1 MDNVEMVTRTC
12 VVCGKTFTEPKIAT
26 GNKRK
31 YCSEECH
38 KQKINEYRREYL
50 RKRYAEDTEYR
61 DRVRQANSRS
71 MKKVRS
77 TKKEAAMNEVVE
89 QLAASSD
96 KEFIRELLDKKFNI
110 KAEVYDK
117 NAHSLRVPK
126 ESRS

>member
-12 VVCGKTFTEPKIAT
+12 VVCGKTFTEPKIPS

-38 KQKINEYRREYL
+38 KKKVNEYRREYL
-50 RKRYAEDTEYR
+50 RKRYSEDAEYR
-61 DRVRQANSRS
+61 DRVRQNNSQS

-77 TKKEAAMNEVVE
+77 TKKEAAMNEAVE

-96 KEFIRELLDKKFNI
+96 KEFIRELLEKKFNI